1 MWSSSIHLYPHSS
14 ISCSIVDLEIGERWQ
29 YYNWLV
35 SSPFWWVVGGGIR
48 ICGCLYIH
56 IERRR
61 LSQTRLM
68 NNYCTPRPW
77 WSKRMQTD
85 TYARIILEASLW
97 HWQVAQITWG
107 GEGTKTALA
116 ISFEGHERYGDTFGQ
131 YAGGMFTI
139 LTRDSRNIASLL
151 SGQSSMFDSGNLRR
165 ICFGCLLGEG
175 TFTGNGED
183 RKRSR
188 KLLASG
194 SRCPSFRFSYHRVSL
209 SKHVADDFFLRKKS
223 VAHRC
228 SIYPL

>member
-1 MWSSSIHLYPHSS
+1 
-14 ISCSIVDLEIGERWQ
+14 
-29 YYNWLV
+29 
-35 SSPFWWVVGGGIR
+35 
-48 ICGCLYIH
+48 
-56 IERRR
+56 
-61 LSQTRLM
+61 
-68 NNYCTPRPW
+68 
-77 WSKRMQTD
+77 
-85 TYARIILEASLW
+85 
-97 HWQVAQITWG
+97 
-107 GEGTKTALA
+107 
-116 ISFEGHERYGDTFGQ
+116 
-131 YAGGMFTI
+131 MFTI